1 MAGLDEE
8 TDIGIHEGYLHSHLA
23 TIGENSSAIAAAPLD
38 EAEDVVPPDIC
49 NTTTMREVHACICF
63 QTHLPQFKPEECCLN
78 SNRISS
84 IWKAAGNVSIKT
96 VPLIVPWGM

>member
-38 EAEDVVPPDIC
+38 EAEDVVPSRL
-49 NTTTMREVHACICF
+49 REVSYSYRARIN
-63 QTHLPQFKPEECCLN
+63 TVTYRPQFNPDECSLS

-84 IWKAAGNVSIKT
+84 IWKAAGRVSINT
-96 VPLIVPWGM
+96 VPRTVP